1 MKEAK
6 LNSRAIAMEPL
17 VKLAQVNGVAFKG
30 AVPPWPPLIK
40 IAASRIS
47 TIKNSRLTKIERT
60 LTERSTW
67 R

>member
-1 MKEAK
+1 MKDAK
-6 LNSRAIAMEPL
+6 LNSRAMATEPL
-17 VKLAQVNGVAFKG
+17 VKAAQVKGIAFNG
-30 AVPPWPPLIK
+30 AVPPWPPWIK

-47 TIKNSRLTKIERT
+47 TIKNSRLTKIEST

>member
-1 MKEAK
+1 MKDAK
-6 LNSRAIAMEPL
+6 LNSSAIAMEPL
-17 VKLAQVNGVAFKG
+17 VKLLHVNGAAFKG
-30 AVPPWPPLIK
+30 AVPPSPPLIK
-40 IAASRIS
+40 IAASRMS